1 MYPGSFDPMTKGHMD
16 IVKKALTIFDEVV
29 IAVLEN
35 SAKTML
41 FTPDERKKMI
51 EEIYMN
57 DERVRCI
64 SLGSKLTI
72 NLAEE
77 ISAQAIIR
85 GLRAMS
91 DFEYEFQIANIN
103 RSQNEKIE
111 SIFFTATDKFTYV
124 SSSMVKEIALYKGKV
139 DEFVDPVVK
148 KELEKKVSTSIVLPY
163 LKDF

>member
-35 SAKTML
+35 SSKTML

-51 EEIYMN
+51 EKIYVN

-77 ISAQAIIR
+77 ISAQGIIR

-124 SSSMVKEIALYKGKV
+124 SSSMVKEIALYKGRV

-148 KELEKKVSTSIVLPY
+148 KELEKK
-163 LKDF
+163 FN

>member
-1 MYPGSFDPMTKGHMD
+1 MKKIGMYPGSFDPMTKGHMD
-16 IVKKALTIFDEVV
+16 IVRKALTIFDEVV
-29 IAVLEN
+29 VAVLEN

-51 EEIYMN
+51 EEIYIK

-72 NLAEE
+72 SLAEE
-77 ISAQAIIR
+77 ISAQGIIR

-148 KELEKKVSTSIVLPY
+148 KELEKK
-163 LKDF
+163 FN

>member
-16 IVKKALTIFDEVV
+16 IVRKALTIFDEVV

-35 SAKTML
+35 SAKTIL

-51 EEIYMN
+51 EEIYAN
-57 DERVRCI
+57 DERVKCI
-64 SLGSKLTI
+64 SLSSKLTI

-77 ISAQAIIR
+77 ISAQGIIR

-148 KELEKKVSTSIVLPY
+148 KELEKK
-163 LKDF
+163 FN

>member
-41 FTPDERKKMI
+41 FTSDERKKMI
-51 EEIYMN
+51 EEIYAN

-91 DFEYEFQIANIN
+91 DFEYESQIANIN

-139 DEFVDPVVK
+139 NEFVDPVVK
-148 KELEKKVSTSIVLPY
+148 KELEKK
-163 LKDF
+163 FN

>member
-1 MYPGSFDPMTKGHMD
+1 MKKIGMYPGSFDPMTKGHMD

-51 EEIYMN
+51 EEIYVK

-72 NLAEE
+72 SLAEE
-77 ISAQAIIR
+77 ISAQGIIR

-139 DEFVDPVVK
+139 GEFVDPAVQ
-148 KELEKKVSTSIVLPY
+148 KELEKK
-163 LKDF
+163 FN

>member
-16 IVKKALTIFDEVV
+16 IVRNALTIFDEVV

-51 EEIYMN
+51 EEIYIK

-72 NLAEE
+72 SLAEE
-77 ISAQAIIR
+77 ISAQGIIR

-139 DEFVDPVVK
+139 DEFVDPAVK
-148 KELEKKVSTSIVLPY
+148 KELEKK
-163 LKDF
+163 FN

>member
-16 IVKKALTIFDEVV
+16 IVKKALSIFDEVV

-51 EEIYMN
+51 EEIYAN

-148 KELEKKVSTSIVLPY
+148 KELEKK
-163 LKDF
+163 FN

>member
-51 EEIYMN
+51 EEIYIN

-77 ISAQAIIR
+77 ISAKGIIR

-124 SSSMVKEIALYKGKV
+124 SSSMLKEIALYKGKV

-148 KELEKKVSTSIVLPY
+148 KELEKK
-163 LKDF
+163 FN

>member
-51 EEIYMN
+51 EEIYIS

-77 ISAQAIIR
+77 ISAQGIIR

-124 SSSMVKEIALYKGKV
+124 SSSMVKEIALYRGKV

-148 KELEKKVSTSIVLPY
+148 KELEKK
-163 LKDF
+163 FN

>member
-1 MYPGSFDPMTKGHMD
+1 MKVAIYPGSFDPLTKGHMD

-51 EEIYMN
+51 EEIYIN

-77 ISAQAIIR
+77 ISAQGIIR

-124 SSSMVKEIALYKGKV
+124 SSSMVKEIALYRGKV
-139 DEFVDPVVK
+139 DEFVAPVVK
-148 KELEKKVSTSIVLPY
+148 KELEKK
-163 LKDF
+163 FN

>member
-16 IVKKALTIFDEVV
+16 IVRKALTIFDEVV

-51 EEIYMN
+51 EEIYVK

-72 NLAEE
+72 SLAEE
-77 ISAQAIIR
+77 ISAQGIIR

-148 KELEKKVSTSIVLPY
+148 KELEKK
-163 LKDF
+163 FN

>member
-1 MYPGSFDPMTKGHMD
+1 MKKIGMYPGSFDPMTKGHMD
-16 IVKKALTIFDEVV
+16 IVRKALTIFDEVV

-51 EEIYMN
+51 EEIYVK

-72 NLAEE
+72 SLAEE
-77 ISAQAIIR
+77 ISAQGIIR

-139 DEFVDPVVK
+139 DEFVDPAVK
-148 KELEKKVSTSIVLPY
+148 KELEKK
-163 LKDF
+163 FN

>member
-41 FTPDERKKMI
+41 FTSDERKKMI
-51 EEIYMN
+51 EEIYIN

-77 ISAQAIIR
+77 ISAKGIIR

-148 KELEKKVSTSIVLPY
+148 KELEKK
-163 LKDF
+163 FN

>member
-16 IVKKALTIFDEVV
+16 IVRKALTIFDEVV

-51 EEIYMN
+51 EEIYVK

-72 NLAEE
+72 SLAEE
-77 ISAQAIIR
+77 ISAQGIIR

-139 DEFVDPVVK
+139 GEFVDPVVQ
-148 KELEKKVSTSIVLPY
+148 KELEKK
-163 LKDF
+163 FN

>member
-1 MYPGSFDPMTKGHMD
+1 VKKIGMYPGSFDPMTKGHMD

-51 EEIYMN
+51 EEIYIN
-57 DERVRCI
+57 DERVMCI

-77 ISAQAIIR
+77 ISAQGIIR

-148 KELEKKVSTSIVLPY
+148 KELEKK
-163 LKDF
+163 FN

>member
-35 SAKTML
+35 SSKTML

-51 EEIYMN
+51 EEIYAN

-64 SLGSKLTI
+64 SLGSQLTI

-77 ISAQAIIR
+77 ISAQGIIR

-148 KELEKKVSTSIVLPY
+148 KELEKK
-163 LKDF
+163 FN

>member
-1 MYPGSFDPMTKGHMD
+1 MKKIGMYPGSFDPMTKGHMD

-35 SAKTML
+35 SSKTML

-51 EEIYMN
+51 EKIYVN

-77 ISAQAIIR
+77 ISAQGIIR

-148 KELEKKVSTSIVLPY
+148 KELEKK
-163 LKDF
+163 FN

>member
-35 SAKTML
+35 SSKTML
-41 FTPDERKKMI
+41 FSPDERKKMI
-51 EEIYMN
+51 EQIYIN
-57 DERVRCI
+57 DEKVSCI

-77 ISAQAIIR
+77 ISAQGIIR

-148 KELEKKVSTSIVLPY
+148 KELEKK
-163 LKDF
+163 FN

>member
-1 MYPGSFDPMTKGHMD
+1 VKKIGMYPGSFDPMTKGHMD
-16 IVKKALTIFDEVV
+16 IVRKALTIFDEVV

-51 EEIYMN
+51 EEIYIK

-72 NLAEE
+72 SLAEE
-77 ISAQAIIR
+77 ISAQGIIR

-103 RSQNEKIE
+103 RSQNERIE

-148 KELEKKVSTSIVLPY
+148 KELEKKY
-163 LKDF
+163 N

>member
-41 FTPDERKKMI
+41 FTSDERKKMI

-148 KELEKKVSTSIVLPY
+148 KELEKK
-163 LKDF
+163 FN

>member
-16 IVKKALTIFDEVV
+16 IVRKALTIFDEVV

-51 EEIYMN
+51 EEIYVK

-72 NLAEE
+72 SLAEE
-77 ISAQAIIR
+77 ISAQGIIR

-124 SSSMVKEIALYKGKV
+124 SSSMVKEIAFYKGKV
-139 DEFVDPVVK
+139 EEFVDPVVQ
-148 KELEKKVSTSIVLPY
+148 KELEKK
-163 LKDF
+163 FN

>member
-1 MYPGSFDPMTKGHMD
+1 MKKIGMYPGSFDPMTKGHMD

-41 FTPDERKKMI
+41 FKPDERKKMI
-51 EEIYMN
+51 EEIYIN

-148 KELEKKVSTSIVLPY
+148 KELEKK
-163 LKDF
+163 FN

>member
-1 MYPGSFDPMTKGHMD
+1 MKKIGMYPGSFDPMTKGHMD
-16 IVKKALTIFDEVV
+16 IVRKALTIFDEVV

-35 SAKTML
+35 STKTML

-51 EEIYMN
+51 EEIYIK

-72 NLAEE
+72 SLAEE
-77 ISAQAIIR
+77 ISAQGIIR

-139 DEFVDPVVK
+139 DEFVDPAVK
-148 KELEKKVSTSIVLPY
+148 KELEKK
-163 LKDF
+163 FN

>member
-35 SAKTML
+35 SSKTML
-41 FTPDERKKMI
+41 FSPDERKKMI
-51 EEIYMN
+51 EEIYIN
-57 DERVRCI
+57 DEKVSCI

-77 ISAQAIIR
+77 ISAQGIIR

-139 DEFVDPVVK
+139 DEFVDPAVK
-148 KELEKKVSTSIVLPY
+148 KELEKK
-163 LKDF
+163 FN

>member
-16 IVKKALTIFDEVV
+16 IVRKALTIFDEVV
-29 IAVLEN
+29 IAVLRN

-51 EEIYMN
+51 EEIYVK

-72 NLAEE
+72 SLAEE
-77 ISAQAIIR
+77 ISAQGIIR

-148 KELEKKVSTSIVLPY
+148 KELEKK
-163 LKDF
+163 FN

>member
-16 IVKKALTIFDEVV
+16 IVRKALTIFDEVV

-51 EEIYMN
+51 EEIYAN
-57 DERVRCI
+57 DERVKCI

-139 DEFVDPVVK
+139 DEFVDPVIK
-148 KELEKKVSTSIVLPY
+148 KELEKK
-163 LKDF
+163 FN

>member
-1 MYPGSFDPMTKGHMD
+1 MKKIGMYPGSFDPMTKGHMD

-51 EEIYMN
+51 EEIYVK

-72 NLAEE
+72 SLAEE
-77 ISAQAIIR
+77 ISAQGIIR

-148 KELEKKVSTSIVLPY
+148 KELEKK
-163 LKDF
+163 FN

>member
-1 MYPGSFDPMTKGHMD
+1 MKKIGMYPGSFDPMTKGHMD

-51 EEIYMN
+51 EEIYVN

-77 ISAQAIIR
+77 ISAQGIIR

-148 KELEKKVSTSIVLPY
+148 KELKK
-163 LKDF
+163 KFN

>member
-1 MYPGSFDPMTKGHMD
+1 MYPGSFDPVTKGHMD
-16 IVKKALTIFDEVV
+16 IVRKALTIFDEVV
-29 IAVLEN
+29 VAVLEN

-51 EEIYMN
+51 EEIYIK

-72 NLAEE
+72 SLAEE
-77 ISAQAIIR
+77 ISAQGIIR

-148 KELEKKVSTSIVLPY
+148 KELEKK
-163 LKDF
+163 FN

>member
-1 MYPGSFDPMTKGHMD
+1 MD

-51 EEIYMN
+51 EEIYIN

-77 ISAQAIIR
+77 ISAKGIIR

-139 DEFVDPVVK
+139 NEFVDPVVK
-148 KELEKKVSTSIVLPY
+148 KELEKK
-163 LKDF
+163 FN

>member
-16 IVKKALTIFDEVV
+16 IVRKALTIFDEVV

-51 EEIYMN
+51 EEIYIK

-72 NLAEE
+72 SLAEE
-77 ISAQAIIR
+77 ISAQGIIR

-103 RSQNEKIE
+103 RSQNENIE

-148 KELEKKVSTSIVLPY
+148 KELEKK
-163 LKDF
+163 FN

>member
-35 SAKTML
+35 SSKTML

-51 EEIYMN
+51 EEIYIN

-139 DEFVDPVVK
+139 DEFVDPAVK
-148 KELEKKVSTSIVLPY
+148 KELEKK
-163 LKDF
+163 FN

>member
-16 IVKKALTIFDEVV
+16 IVRKALTIFDEVV

-51 EEIYMN
+51 AEIYAN
-57 DERVRCI
+57 DERVKCI

-124 SSSMVKEIALYKGKV
+124 SSSMVKEIGLYKGKV
-139 DEFVDPVVK
+139 GEFVDPVVQ
-148 KELEKKVSTSIVLPY
+148 KELEKK
-163 LKDF
+163 FN

>member
-51 EEIYMN
+51 EEIYIN
-57 DERVRCI
+57 DERVMCI

-77 ISAQAIIR
+77 ISAQGIIR

-139 DEFVDPVVK
+139 GEFVDPVVK
-148 KELEKKVSTSIVLPY
+148 KELEKK
-163 LKDF
+163 FN

>member
-41 FTPDERKKMI
+41 FTSDERKKMI
-51 EEIYMN
+51 EEIYIN
-57 DERVRCI
+57 DERVKCI

-77 ISAQAIIR
+77 ISAQGIIR

-139 DEFVDPVVK
+139 NEFVDPVVK
-148 KELEKKVSTSIVLPY
+148 QELEKK
-163 LKDF
+163 FN

>member
-51 EEIYMN
+51 EEIYIN
-57 DERVRCI
+57 DERVMCI

-77 ISAQAIIR
+77 ISAQGIIR

-124 SSSMVKEIALYKGKV
+124 SSSMVKEIAFYKGKV
-139 DEFVDPVVK
+139 EEFVDPVVQ
-148 KELEKKVSTSIVLPY
+148 KELEKKFS
-163 LKDF
+163 

>member
-1 MYPGSFDPMTKGHMD
+1 MKKIGMYPGSFDPMTKGHMD
-16 IVKKALTIFDEVV
+16 IVRKALTIFDEVV

-51 EEIYMN
+51 EEIYVK

-72 NLAEE
+72 SLAEE
-77 ISAQAIIR
+77 ISAQGIIR

-139 DEFVDPVVK
+139 REFVDPVVQ
-148 KELEKKVSTSIVLPY
+148 KELEKK
-163 LKDF
+163 FN

>member
-16 IVKKALTIFDEVV
+16 IVRKALTIFDEVV

-51 EEIYMN
+51 EEIYVK

-72 NLAEE
+72 SLAEE
-77 ISAQAIIR
+77 ISAQGIIR

-139 DEFVDPVVK
+139 DEFVDPAVK
-148 KELEKKVSTSIVLPY
+148 KEFKK
-163 LKDF
+163 KFN

>member
-35 SAKTML
+35 SSKTML

-51 EEIYMN
+51 EEIYIN
-57 DERVRCI
+57 DEKVSCI

-77 ISAQAIIR
+77 ISAQGIIR

-148 KELEKKVSTSIVLPY
+148 KELEKK
-163 LKDF
+163 FN